1 MPASHQEKSETV
13 RERSDMASLA
23 IRVVCVSLP
32 LAALVFSLHGHADF
46 QAFAASKITA
56 GHVDQQC
63 KKVPPSSETT
73 AIPILCSLDSKRLV
87 IEASG
92 GRTVAVRAD
101 AVLFERR
108 FDAKTEAQDSGTA
121 RDLMARDRSLLIR
134 SGIPV
139 DSISTSLS
147 QTPPLLTVT
156 IRDPSVANVAAFRHT
171 IAELQ
176 TNSGFTNP
184 ITQFDIRYLKDCT
197 ALDEREKRDAYADAL
212 GTASSLGELLSS
224 QLLTRGVRLPLSSDG
239 PRERNDI
246 RCGAG
251 HLLESNVFVNSDL
264 AETDIASSRLVD
276 AFFNATRT
284 RVFKVTASDLSF
296 NGRSMVTSLAGPP
309 KRAVLKARYLIPAEV
324 PQIFASGSSFRESA
338 MLQEIAMPAF
348 ALKLATWR
356 AQIAAAARGFETAS
370 IDGLIAYDTIPEY
383 TEPPLA
389 FETQSSRST
398 GVFLSM
404 HSTGAPIASPEP
416 STYERPERQTPKPGT
431 VSSRITVVEP
441 IEDRLPF
448 AKSHNAMTNAT
459 VIVRAPSETTLIL
472 FHFHRDNRAFTD
484 EERARSSQAIYVDS
498 GEDFIPYQPSTQ
510 PYDITVGGWIQK
522 VTSERIA
529 RLVAAAK
536 HFEAETTAHATALY
550 HSTVYD
556 CLPLEQQSIT
566 AAAIEAYRDAR
577 AFADRPNEAS
587 QAIRTIGVLGPFVSQ
602 GACGQAALTFPPDAD
617 AKRFPQRLE
626 DVGDPD
632 VVMESSVGIT
642 FDRLNP

>member
-1 MPASHQEKSETV
+1 
-13 RERSDMASLA
+13 
-23 IRVVCVSLP
+23 
-32 LAALVFSLHGHADF
+32 
-46 QAFAASKITA
+46 
-56 GHVDQQC
+56 
-63 KKVPPSSETT
+63 
-73 AIPILCSLDSKRLV
+73 
-87 IEASG
+87 
-92 GRTVAVRAD
+92 
-101 AVLFERR
+101 
-108 FDAKTEAQDSGTA
+108 
-121 RDLMARDRSLLIR
+121 
-134 SGIPV
+134 
-139 DSISTSLS
+139 
-147 QTPPLLTVT
+147 
-156 IRDPSVANVAAFRHT
+156 
-171 IAELQ
+171 
-176 TNSGFTNP
+176 
-184 ITQFDIRYLKDCT
+184 
-197 ALDEREKRDAYADAL
+197 
-212 GTASSLGELLSS
+212 
-224 QLLTRGVRLPLSSDG
+224 
-239 PRERNDI
+239 
-246 RCGAG
+246 
-251 HLLESNVFVNSDL
+251 
-264 AETDIASSRLVD
+264 
-276 AFFNATRT
+276 
-284 RVFKVTASDLSF
+284 
-296 NGRSMVTSLAGPP
+296 MVTSLAGPP

-324 PQIFASGSSFRESA
+324 PQIFATGSSFRESA

-356 AQIAAAARGFETAS
+356 AQIAAAALGFETAS

-389 FETQSSRST
+389 FETQSSQST

-404 HSTGAPIASPEP
+404 HSTGPPIASPEL

-431 VSSRITVVEP
+431 ARVSSRITVVER

-484 EERARSSQAIYVDS
+484 EERARSSQVIYGDS
-498 GEDFIPYQPSTQ
+498 GEQVIPYQPPIS
-510 PYDITVGGWIQK
+510 PHDITVGGWIQK

-536 HFEAETTAHATALY
+536 QFEAETSAHATALY

-602 GACGQAALTFPPDAD
+602 GACGPGTITFPPDAD
-617 AKRFPQRLE
+617 ANRFPQRLE